1 MTPRLRR
8 KNFKISAA
16 IYQKIPNSCLL
27 FHVSQWHLQISWIPP
42 AAPVHHQRPAQQ
54 EVVAVML
61 QKIAA
66 HTIVIV
72 MAMTNAIT
80 HLKRN
85 QQITKKQS
93 IMTLKG
99 NLQMNAIF

>member
-1 MTPRLRR
+1 M
-8 KNFKISAA
+8 SASGTCGSPGY
-16 IYQKIPNSCLL
+16 YQLS
-27 FHVSQWHLQISWIPP
+27 
-42 AAPVHHQRPAQQ
+42 APVHHQRPAQQ

-72 MAMTNAIT
+72 MAMTNAMT
-80 HLKRN
+80 HFKRN

-99 NLQMNAIF
+99 NSQMNAGF

>member
-1 MTPRLRR
+1 M
-8 KNFKISAA
+8 SASGTCGSPG
-16 IYQKIPNSCLL
+16 YHQLS
-27 FHVSQWHLQISWIPP
+27 
-42 AAPVHHQRPAQQ
+42 APVHHQRPAQQ

-72 MAMTNAIT
+72 MAMTNVIT

-85 QQITKKQS
+85 QQITKK
-93 IMTLKG
+93 TKYYDT
-99 NLQMNAIF
+99 